1 MSLADALK
9 ERVRDRV
16 MAVATLA
23 GVELRTQLREDTN
36 KRTGRTSRGWYF
48 SPPVLAGDAV
58 EFHMLH
64 PQGPDDPPDPVWLS
78 SGTRPHMIVAKN
90 AKVLA
95 FPGRDG
101 ETVFRERVFHPGYA
115 GSGFIERVLAP
126 ENVSDVVQRALQAT
140 P

>member
-1 MSLADALK
+1 VTFADDLK

-16 MAVATLA
+16 VAAAMLA
-23 GVELRTQLREDTN
+23 AVELRDQLREDTN

-48 SPPVLAGDAV
+48 TPPVMSGDAV

-64 PQGPDDPPDPVWLS
+64 PQGPDNPPDPVWLS
-78 SGTRPHMIVAKN
+78 SGTRAHMIVART

-115 GSGFIERVLAP
+115 GSGFIERILSQ
-126 ENVSDVVQRALQAT
+126 ENVSDVVQRALAAT